1 MSKRKEALLLRLQG
15 LPYSAVGERLGI
27 SRQRAQQLVSPPRA
41 IRREVVL
48 RADGRCADCHLIV
61 GKSGHV
67 HHKASVGAVENNFN
81 DLSNLV
87 LLCPSCHF
95 DAHYPDGVTPF
106 ERDLEGIKESDALI
120 FIAANHPRSY
130 NGANVEVGMAF
141 GLGKPVFSLGILT
154 NSAMYWGVK
163 RCVTV
168 HDILQEI
175 AILSDSFRS
184 NDTPKQTNIEVKK

>member
-1 MSKRKEALLLRLQG
+1 MKFYLASSFSLIKKVEFVCQVLENEGHQVTVKRW
-15 LPYSAVGERLGI
+15 ERLGLKK
-27 SRQRAQQLVSPPRA
+27 QFEVLSPDDFYAEPECKYA
-41 IRREVVL
+41 
-48 RADGRCADCHLIV
+48 
-61 GKSGHV
+61 
-67 HHKASVGAVENNFN
+67 
-81 DLSNLV
+81 
-87 LLCPSCHF
+87 
-95 DAHYPDGVTPF
+95 F